1 MRIRDTDRRTR
12 EWENLKEATGESTKS
27 GAIDTAVR
35 FYLEMGRVD
44 YGKQVGQFNEL
55 MQTATEQG
63 SLTAP
68 EIAAILDTEY
78 LPVEASA
85 TYSLGRE

>member
-12 EWENLKEATGESTKS
+12 EWENLKEATGESTMS

-44 YGKQVGQFNEL
+44 YGKQVGLFNDL
-55 MQTATEQG
+55 MNAATERG

-68 EIAAILDTEY
+68 EIAEILDCDE
-78 LPVEASA
+78 LPVQAS
-85 TYSLGRE
+85 TSYNVGRE